1 MPPRHRN
8 VSPQEVA
15 LWGAWAERAGV
26 APMPGKALPPTP
38 ARPPPVVAAAVPPG
52 AAPAPAV
59 RRPPPW
65 EIAVGAPP
73 PGIDSNRWKDLRR
86 GRTRPERTLDLHGRT
101 AQQAHGAVR
110 AFLAGAAHDGLRC
123 VCIVTGKGAVPHGGV
138 LKRELPFWLNAA
150 DLRPLVLALAHPHA
164 ANSGSVHVLLRRRRS

>member
-1 MPPRHRN
+1 MPPRPRN

-26 APMPGKALPPTP
+26 APMPGKALPAP
-38 ARPPPVVAAAVPPG
+38 AAP
-52 AAPAPAV
+52 PAPAV
-59 RRPPPW
+59 IAAAPAATALAPPRPPAW
-65 EIAVGAPP
+65 DIAVGAPP
-73 PGIDSNRWKDLRR
+73 PGIDTRRWKDLRR

-110 AFLAGAAHDGLRC
+110 AFLAAAQSDGLRC
-123 VCIVTGKGAVPHGGV
+123 VCIVTGKGPVPHGGV

>member
-1 MPPRHRN
+1 
-8 VSPQEVA
+8 
-15 LWGAWAERAGV
+15 
-26 APMPGKALPPTP
+26 MPGKALATSP
-38 ARPPPVVAAAVPPG
+38 

-59 RRPPPW
+59 AATAPAATAPAPPRPPSW
-65 EIAVGAPP
+65 DIAIGAAP
-73 PGIDSNRWKDLRR
+73 PGIDTRRWKDLRR

-110 AFLAGAAHDGLRC
+110 AFLSAAQSDGLRC
-123 VCIVTGKGAVPHGGV
+123 VCIVTGKGPVPHGGV

-164 ANSGSVHVLLRRRRS
+164 ANSGSVHVLLRRRRT